1 MQTKSDIQLLREYG
15 EGRNEAAFT
24 EIVARHTDLVYSAAL
39 RQVNCPEVARDVVQ
53 GVFAALARA
62 ARALCKGRDEH
73 ASLAG
78 WLYRSTRNISLKL
91 RRDQFRRQSRER
103 QTMQEF
109 EHVAEIVPDWD
120 RLRPVLDEAMSGL
133 GDADHDALVLR
144 YFRNQDLRAV
154 GTALGVSE
162 DAAQKRVSRALERL
176 RSEFKRRG
184 VSTTAEALTAGVS
197 ANAITAAPAGLAASA
212 AAAALASSTMGAG
225 TALGTP
231 RLMAMTTPTIR
242 VGVACAVVTSAL
254 LIPLLLQRHAINTLQ
269 RANVR
274 LRHQGRQTIGLSNE
288 HNWPGQFV
296 AGATSLS
303 EPKRELLKLRGQV
316 GLLRQELAALKA
328 GETRFANPAAW
339 LVNSNAPRLS
349 ADQAESYLKRH
360 GRKPACLLAAYYSS
374 RSETYL
380 REAMENY
387 PDDAR
392 VAFAAA
398 AHSGPVP
405 PPRTSDPDD
414 ARVAL
419 AAAAAAKAQGQPEE
433 YRQWLGRFE
442 AAAPENGL
450 PNYLLAADYMD
461 AGLTNQGLRELQAAT
476 GKSKLALYSL
486 DLAQSCEEAY
496 LSAGYSELE
505 AEAAGIANTP
515 KLSLLPFSDLKR
527 KLIGLADSYR
537 QTGDAASAQ
546 AVLEMGLTLG
556 QRFAEP
562 SPMATI
568 VETLWGASA
577 EGAMLERMDPDSRVG
592 STELAAQA
600 QLDEISAAY
609 TRMREENVKELMR
622 SIPLEDQP
630 GYLDRLKATGQ
641 LAALQWLVSRQSQP
655 PPH

>member
-1 MQTKSDIQLLREYG
+1 VQTKSDIQLLREYG
-15 EGRNEAAFT
+15 EGRNEVAFT
-24 EIVARHTDLVYSAAL
+24 EIVARHADLVYSAAL

-53 GVFAALARA
+53 GVFTALARA
-62 ARALCKGRDEH
+62 AQGLCRGGDEQ

-78 WLYRSTRNISLKL
+78 WLYRSTRNVSLKL
-91 RRDQFRRQSRER
+91 RRDEFRRQSRER
-103 QTMQEF
+103 QAMQEF
-109 EHVAEIVPDWD
+109 EPVAEIVPDWD

-154 GTALGVSE
+154 GATLGVSE

-225 TALGTP
+225 TALGP
-231 RLMAMTTPTIR
+231 SKLMATMTPGIR
-242 VGVACAVVTSAL
+242 IGVACAMVTAAL
-254 LIPLLLQRHAINTLQ
+254 VIPILLQRHAINTLQ

-274 LRHQGRQTIGLSNE
+274 LRQQGQQTTGLSNE
-288 HNWPGQFV
+288 HNWPSQFV
-296 AGATSLS
+296 AGATSFS
-303 EPKRELLKLRGQV
+303 EPNTELLKLRGQA

-328 GETRFANPAAW
+328 AETRFANPAAW
-339 LVNSNAPRLS
+339 LVNSNAPKLS
-349 ADQAESYLKRH
+349 ADQAESYVNRN
-360 GRKPACLLAAYYSS
+360 GRKPASLLAAYYTSG
-374 RSETYL
+374 SETYL
-380 REAMENY
+380 REAMENH
-387 PDDAR
+387 PNDAR

-398 AHSGPVP
+398 AV
-405 PPRTSDPDD
+405 
-414 ARVAL
+414 
-419 AAAAAAKAQGQPEE
+419 AKAQGQGQREE

-450 PNYLLAADYMD
+450 PSYLLAADYMD
-461 AGLTNQGLRELQAAT
+461 AGLTNQGLQELEAAT
-476 GKSKLALYSL
+476 SKSKLDLYSL
-486 DLAQSCEEAY
+486 DSARSCEEAY
-496 LSAGYSELE
+496 LSAGYSDLE
-505 AEAAGIANTP
+505 AEAAGMANTP
-515 KLSLLPFSDLKR
+515 KLSLASLSALKR
-527 KLIGLADSYR
+527 NLIDLADSYR
-537 QTGDAASAQ
+537 QADDAASAQ
-546 AVLEMGLTLG
+546 AVLEMGLALG

-568 VETLWGASA
+568 VETLYGARVEA
-577 EGAMLERMDPDSRVG
+577 QMLERMDPDSRVG

-609 TRMREENVKELMR
+609 TRVREENVNELMR
-622 SIPLEDQP
+622 SIPPEDQL
-630 GYLDRLKATGQ
+630 GYLDRLKASGQ
-641 LAALQWLVSRQSQP
+641 LAALQWLVSKQGQP

>member
-1 MQTKSDIQLLREYG
+1 MQTKSDSQLLREYG

-62 ARALCKGRDEH
+62 AQALCRGRDEH

-78 WLYRSTRNISLKL
+78 WLYRSTRNVSLKL
-91 RRDQFRRQSRER
+91 RRDEFRRQSRER
-103 QTMQEF
+103 QAMQEF
-109 EHVAEIVPDWD
+109 EPVAEIVPDWD
-120 RLRPVLDEAMSGL
+120 RLRPILDEAMSGL

-162 DAAQKRVSRALERL
+162 AAAQKRVSRALERL

-184 VSTTAEALTAGVS
+184 VSTTAGALTAGVS
-197 ANAITAAPAGLAASA
+197 ANAVTAAPAGLAASA

-225 TALGTP
+225 TALGP
-231 RLMAMTTPTIR
+231 SKLMAVMAPRIR
-242 VGVACAVVTSAL
+242 IGVAGAVVAAAL
-254 LIPLLLQRHAINTLQ
+254 VIPPLVQRQAINALQ

-274 LRHQGRQTIGLSNE
+274 LRHQGQQTIGLSNE
-288 HNWPGQFV
+288 HNWPSRFV
-296 AGATSLS
+296 AGATSFS
-303 EPKRELLKLRGQV
+303 EAKRELLKLRGQV

-328 GETRFANPAAW
+328 DETRFANPAAW

-349 ADQAESYLKRH
+349 ADQAESYVSRH
-360 GRKPACLLAAYYSS
+360 GRKPASLLAAYYSS
-374 RSETYL
+374 GSETYL
-380 REAMENY
+380 REAMENH
-387 PDDAR
+387 PNDAR

-398 AHSGPVP
+398 A
-405 PPRTSDPDD
+405 
-414 ARVAL
+414 
-419 AAAAAAKAQGQPEE
+419 AAKAQGKPEE
-433 YRQWLGRFE
+433 YRRWLDRFE
-442 AAAPENGL
+442 EAAPENGL
-450 PNYLLAADYMD
+450 PNYLLAADYLD

-476 GKSKLALYSL
+476 SKSKLDLYML
-486 DLAQSCEEAY
+486 DSAQSCEQAY

-505 AEAAGIANTP
+505 AEAAGMANTP
-515 KLSLLPFSDLKR
+515 KLSLASLSALKR
-527 KLIGLADSYR
+527 KLIDLADSYG

-568 VETLWGASA
+568 VQTLWGASA
-577 EGAMLERMDPDSRVG
+577 EGRMLERMDPGSRVG
-592 STELAAQA
+592 SSELAAQH
-600 QLDEISAAY
+600 QCDEISAAY
-609 TRMREENVKELMR
+609 TRMIEENVNELMR
-622 SIPLEDQP
+622 SIPLEDQS
-630 GYLDRLKATGQ
+630 GYLDRLKASGQ
-641 LAALQWLVSRQSQP
+641 LAALQWLESKQSQP

>member
-1 MQTKSDIQLLREYG
+1 MQMKSDIQLLREYG

-24 EIVARHTDLVYSAAL
+24 EIVARHTDLVYSSAL

-62 ARALCKGRDEH
+62 AQALCRGRDDH

-78 WLYRSTRNISLKL
+78 WLYRSTRNVSLKL
-91 RRDQFRRQSRER
+91 RRDEFRRQSRER
-103 QTMQEF
+103 QAMQEF
-109 EHVAEIVPDWD
+109 EPVAEIVPDWD

-133 GDADHDALVLR
+133 SDADHDALVLR
-144 YFRNQDLRAV
+144 YFRNQELRAV
-154 GTALGVSE
+154 GAALGVSE

-184 VSTTAEALTAGVS
+184 VPATVEALAAGVS

-225 TALGTP
+225 TALGP
-231 RLMAMTTPTIR
+231 SKLMAMMTPRIR
-242 VGVACAVVTSAL
+242 FGVACAVVTSAL
-254 LIPLLLQRHAINTLQ
+254 VIPLLLQRHAINTLR

-274 LRHQGRQTIGLSNE
+274 LSNQGQQTIGLSNE
-288 HNWPGQFV
+288 HKWPSQFV
-296 AGATSLS
+296 AGATSFS

-328 GETRFANPAAW
+328 DETRFANPAAW

-349 ADQAESYLKRH
+349 ADQAESYVSRN
-360 GRKPACLLAAYYSS
+360 GRQPASLLAAYYSS
-374 RSETYL
+374 GSETYL

-392 VAFAAA
+392 VAFAA
-398 AHSGPVP
+398 S
-405 PPRTSDPDD
+405 
-414 ARVAL
+414 
-419 AAAAAAKAQGQPEE
+419 AAAKAQGKPEE
-433 YRQWLGRFE
+433 YRRWLDRFE
-442 AAAPENGL
+442 EAAPENGL

-476 GKSKLALYSL
+476 SKSKLDLYSV
-486 DLAQSCEEAY
+486 DLARSCEQAY
-496 LSAGYSELE
+496 LSAGYSDLE
-505 AEAAGIANTP
+505 AEAAGIANKP
-515 KLSLLPFSDLKR
+515 QLSLVPLSALKW

-537 QTGDAASAQ
+537 QTDDAASAQ

-562 SPMATI
+562 SPMEPI
-568 VETLWGASA
+568 TLTLYGASV
-577 EGAMLERMDPDSRVG
+577 EGAMLARMDPDSRIG

-600 QLDEISAAY
+600 QLDELSATA
-609 TRMREENVKELMR
+609 TRMKEEKVNELMR

-630 GYLDRLKATGQ
+630 GYLDRFKTSGQ
-641 LAALQWLVSRQSQP
+641 LAAIQWLESRQGQP

>member
-62 ARALCKGRDEH
+62 AQALCRGRDEH

-91 RRDQFRRQSRER
+91 RRDESRRQSRER
-103 QTMQEF
+103 QAMQEF
-109 EHVAEIVPDWD
+109 EPVAEIVPDWD

-133 GDADHDALVLR
+133 SDADHDALVLR
-144 YFRNQDLRAV
+144 YFRNEELRAV
-154 GTALGVSE
+154 GAALGVSE

-184 VSTTAEALTAGVS
+184 VPTTAEALAAGVS
-197 ANAITAAPAGLAASA
+197 PNAITAAPAGLAASA
-212 AAAALASSTMGAG
+212 AAAALASSTVGAG
-225 TALGTP
+225 AALGPSKLMAITTP
-231 RLMAMTTPTIR
+231 RIR
-242 VGVACAVVTSAL
+242 IGVACAVVTAAL
-254 LIPLLLQRHAINTLQ
+254 VIPLLLQRHAINTLQ

-274 LRHQGRQTIGLSNE
+274 LRPQGQQTIGLSNE
-288 HNWPGQFV
+288 HNWPSHFV
-296 AGATSLS
+296 AGATSFS

-316 GLLRQELAALKA
+316 GLLRRELAALKA
-328 GETRFANPAAW
+328 DETRSANPAAW

-349 ADQAESYLKRH
+349 ADQAESYLNRH

-380 REAMENY
+380 REATENY
-387 PDDAR
+387 PNDAR
-392 VAFAAA
+392 VAF
-398 AHSGPVP
+398 
-405 PPRTSDPDD
+405 
-414 ARVAL
+414 

-476 GKSKLALYSL
+476 SKSKLDLYSL
-486 DLAQSCEEAY
+486 DLAQSCEQAY
-496 LSAGYSELE
+496 LSAGYSDLE
-505 AEAAGIANTP
+505 AEAAGMANTP

-527 KLIGLADSYR
+527 KLFDLADSCR
-537 QTGDAASAQ
+537 QTDDAASAQ

-568 VETLWGASA
+568 VETLYGLVV
-577 EGAMLERMDPDSRVG
+577 EHDMLERMDPDSRVG

-600 QLDEISAAY
+600 QLDGISATY
-609 TRMREENVKELMR
+609 TRVKEENLKELMR

-641 LAALQWLVSRQSQP
+641 LAALQWLVSKQGQP